1 MEIVVAV
8 LALVLLYV
16 CVKFATYRV
25 RHPHTKADLELARKE
40 SVRISRATRDGRAY
54 EQLVPY
60 LPEFE
65 DQFDRCDARFLGSPI
80 DFVVFD
86 GLYGP
91 DRDLNEIVF
100 VEVKSGRPTLNKA
113 ERAVREAVE
122 DGRVRWER
130 IVLDKPESRPR
141 GD

>member
-1 MEIVVAV
+1 MEVVA
-8 LALVLLYV
+8 ALLGVLLLFV
-16 CVKFATYRV
+16 CVKFAVYRV
-25 RHPHTKADLELARKE
+25 RHPHTKADVEKARKE

-60 LPEFE
+60 LPPFE
-65 DQFDRCDARFLGSPI
+65 EQFDRCDARFLGSPI

-100 VEVKSGRPTLNKA
+100 VEVKSGTPALSPPEK
-113 ERAVREAVE
+113 AVREAVE
-122 DGRVRWER
+122 EGRVRWER
-130 IVLDKPESRPR
+130 IVLDKPESR
-141 GD
+141 

>member
-1 MEIVVAV
+1 MEIVIAA

-25 RHPHTKADLELARKE
+25 RHPHTKADLEQARKE

-65 DQFDRCDARFLGSPI
+65 NQFDRSDARFLGSPI

-91 DRDLNEIVF
+91 ARELDEIVF
-100 VEVKSGRPTLNKA
+100 IEVKSGNPRLSPA
-113 ERAVREAVE
+113 EKAVRDAVS
-122 DGRVRWER
+122 DRRVRWER
-130 IVLDKPESRPR
+130 IVLDRPDAR
-141 GD
+141 